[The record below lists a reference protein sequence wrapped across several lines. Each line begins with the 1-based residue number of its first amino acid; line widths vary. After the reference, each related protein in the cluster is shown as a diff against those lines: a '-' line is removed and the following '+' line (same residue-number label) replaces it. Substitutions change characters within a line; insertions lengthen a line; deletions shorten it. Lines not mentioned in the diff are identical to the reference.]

1 MPLHKRTICSVKR
14 MNLESRVKRMKRI
27 VAQDMD
33 RIFCGLT
40 QEERG
45 RFDGA
50 TVLLTGGA
58 GFLGF
63 YFIQFFTH
71 YQAELGIK
79 KVICLDN
86 FQVGEPKWLK
96 DLAEAGKVELR
107 KFNVITDDIAQ
118 VPGAA
123 EADYVYHMASIASPI
138 FYRKYPI
145 ETLDANIW
153 GLRRLLDFYCEKP
166 IKGLVFFSS
175 SEIYGDPMPENIPTP
190 ETYRG
195 NVDCQGPRACYDEA
209 KRFGETMCYLF
220 HQRYGMPITI
230 IRPFNNYG
238 PGMRLNDA
246 RVPADFANA
255 VRQNKDIVMFSDGSP
270 TRTFCY
276 ISDAITG
283 YLKGLLHAAEGF
295 EAFNIGIDKPEI
307 SIKRLAEIYAQA
319 GREIYGYTG
328 QAKFAVS
335 EDKEYL
341 QNNPNRR
348 CPVIDKARRMLNY
361 APQVD
366 VEQGVRFFLEYVK
379 ECEEEELV
387 W

>member
-1 MPLHKRTICSVKR
+1 MGLRPGSLEGMVNHMKTVVKQD
-14 MNLESRVKRMKRI
+14 LE
-27 VAQDMD
+27 
-33 RIFCGLT
+33 RIFNSLSDT
-40 QEERG
+40 ERLQF
-45 RFDGA
+45 RDS
-50 TVLLTGGA
+50 TILLTGGA

-63 YFIQFFTH
+63 YFIHFFTH
-71 YQAELGIK
+71 FREELGIQ

-96 DLAEAGKVELR
+96 DLSKAGFVELQR
-107 KFNVITDDIAQ
+107 FNVITDDIAA

-123 EADYVYHMASIASPI
+123 EADYIYHMASIASPI

-153 GLRRLLDFYCEKP
+153 GLRRLLDFYCMKP
-166 IKGLVFFSS
+166 IRGLVFFSS
-175 SEIYGDPMPENIPTP
+175 SEIYGDPTPENIPTP

-220 HQRYGMPITI
+220 HQKYDMPITI

-255 VRQNKDIVMFSDGSP
+255 IRENRDIVMFSDGSP

-276 ISDAITG
+276 VSDAVTG
-283 YLKGLLHAAEGF
+283 YLKGLLYASKGF
-295 EAFNIGIDKPEI
+295 EVFNIGMDKPEI
-307 SIKRLAEIYAQA
+307 SIRRLAEIYTEA
-319 GREIYGYTG
+319 GGEIYGYTG
-328 QAKFAVS
+328 QVRFAVS

-348 CPVIDKARRMLNY
+348 CPVIDKARSLLGY
-361 APQVD
+361 DPQVD
-366 VEQGVRFFLEYVK
+366 VEQGVRYFLEYIK
-379 ECEEEELV
+379 ESTGEELI

>member
-1 MPLHKRTICSVKR
+1 MGQWTSALEGVEVTMKKIVQQDMERIYSGLTEAERSKFRGRTI
-14 MNLESRVKRMKRI
+14 L
-27 VAQDMD
+27 
-33 RIFCGLT
+33 F
-40 QEERG
+40 
-45 RFDGA
+45 
-50 TVLLTGGA
+50 TGGA

-63 YFIQFFTH
+63 YFITFLTH
-71 YQAELGIK
+71 FQQELGVK

-86 FQVGEPKWLK
+86 FQVGYPAWLK
-96 DLAEAGKVELR
+96 ELSDEGQVELH
-107 KFNVITDDIAQ
+107 KFNVITDDIAN
-118 VPGAA
+118 VPGA
-123 EADYVYHMASIASPI
+123 ESADYIYHMASIASPI

-166 IKGLVFFSS
+166 IKGLAFYSS
-175 SEIYGDPMPENIPTP
+175 SEIYGDPTPENIPTP

-220 HQRYGMPITI
+220 HQKYQMPISI

-255 VRQNKDIVMFSDGSP
+255 VRKNQDIVMFSDGSP

-283 YLKGLLHAAEGF
+283 YLKALLHAEKEF
-295 EAFNIGIDKPEI
+295 EAFNIGMDKPEI
-307 SIKRLAEIYAQA
+307 SIRQLAELYTEA
-319 GREIYGYTG
+319 GKKIFGYTG
-328 QAKFAVS
+328 QARFSVS

-348 CPVIDKARRMLNY
+348 CPVIDKARRLLGY
-361 APQVD
+361 APQVP
-366 VEQGVRFFLEYVK
+366 VEQGVRYFLEYVK
-379 ECEEEELV
+379 ESSEEELI

>member
-1 MPLHKRTICSVKR
+1 
-14 MNLESRVKRMKRI
+14 MKKI
-27 VAQDMD
+27 VRQDME
-33 RIFCGLT
+33 RIYNGLSE
-40 QEERG
+40 EERAKF
-45 RFDGA
+45 RDSVILF
-50 TVLLTGGA
+50 TGGA

-63 YFIQFFTH
+63 YFITFLAH
-71 YQAELGIK
+71 YQRELSIK

-86 FQVGEPKWLK
+86 FQVGYPKWLK
-96 DLAEAGKVELR
+96 ELSEAGQVELH
-107 KFNVITDDIAQ
+107 KFNVITDDIAD
-118 VPGAA
+118 VPGA
-123 EADYVYHMASIASPI
+123 ENADYIYHMASIASPL

-166 IKGLVFFSS
+166 IHGLAFYSS
-175 SEIYGDPMPENIPTP
+175 SEIYGDPPPENIPTP

-220 HQRYGMPITI
+220 HEKYGMPISV

-255 VRQNKDIVMFSDGSP
+255 VRENRNIVMYSDGSP

-283 YLKGLLHAAEGF
+283 YLKALLYAEKGF
-295 EAFNIGIDKPEI
+295 ETFNIGMDKPEI
-307 SIKRLAEIYAQA
+307 SIRQLAEIYIQA
-319 GREIYGYTG
+319 GQEIFDYTG
-328 QAKFAVS
+328 QTNFVKS
-335 EDKEYL
+335 EDAAYL
-341 QNNPNRR
+341 TNNPNRR
-348 CPVIDKARRMLNY
+348 CPVINKARRLLGY
-361 APQVD
+361 DPQVT
-366 VEQGVRFFLEYVK
+366 VEQGVRYFLEYAK
-379 ECEEEELV
+379 ESKEEELI

>member
-1 MPLHKRTICSVKR
+1 
-14 MNLESRVKRMKRI
+14 MKKI
-27 VAQDMD
+27 VQQDME
-33 RIFCGLT
+33 RIYSGLT
-40 QEERG
+40 EAERT
-45 RFDGA
+45 RFQDS
-50 TVLLTGGA
+50 TILFTGGA

-63 YFIQFFTH
+63 YFITFLTH
-71 YQAELGIK
+71 FQQELGVK

-86 FQVGEPKWLK
+86 FQVGCPAWLK
-96 DLAEAGKVELR
+96 AISDEGRVELH
-107 KFNVITDDIAQ
+107 KFNVITDDIAH

-123 EADYVYHMASIASPI
+123 EADYIYHMASIASPI

-166 IKGLVFFSS
+166 IRGLAFYSS
-175 SEIYGDPMPENIPTP
+175 SEIYGDPTPENIPTP

-220 HQRYGMPITI
+220 REKYQTPISI

-255 VRQNKDIVMFSDGSP
+255 VRQNRDIVMYSDGSP

-283 YLKGLLHAAEGF
+283 YLKALLYAKEGF
-295 EAFNIGIDKPEI
+295 EAFNIGMDRPEI
-307 SIKRLAEIYAQA
+307 SVRRLAEIYTEA
-319 GREIYGYTG
+319 GRDIFGYTG

-335 EDKEYL
+335 EDAAYL
-341 QNNPNRR
+341 ENNPNRR
-348 CPVIDKARRMLNY
+348 CPVIDKARRLLGY
-361 APQVD
+361 QPQVL
-366 VEQGVRFFLEYVK
+366 VEQGVRYFLEYVK
-379 ECEEEELV
+379 ESREEELI

>member
-1 MPLHKRTICSVKR
+1 MEKIVKQDLQRIYNGLDVYEKNQFSGSTI
-14 MNLESRVKRMKRI
+14 L
-27 VAQDMD
+27 
-33 RIFCGLT
+33 F
-40 QEERG
+40 
-45 RFDGA
+45 
-50 TVLLTGGA
+50 TGGA

-63 YFIQFFTH
+63 YFINFFS
-71 YQAELGIK
+71 YYKRELEIK
-79 KVICLDN
+79 RLICLDN
-86 FQVGEPKWLK
+86 FQIGCPQWLK
-96 DLAEAGKVELR
+96 MLSDNGKVELH
-107 KFNVITDDIAQ
+107 KFNVITDSIEEI
-118 VPGAA
+118 PGA
-123 EADYVYHMASIASPI
+123 EQADYIYHMASIASPI

-153 GLRRLLDFYCEKP
+153 GLRSLLDFYSTRP

-175 SEIYGDPMPENIPTP
+175 SETYGDPTPDNIPTP

-195 NVDCQGPRACYDEA
+195 NVDCQGPRACYDES

-220 HQRYGMPITI
+220 HEKYGMPISI

-255 VRQNKDIVMFSDGSP
+255 VRQNKDIIMFSDGSP

-283 YLKGLLHAAEGF
+283 YLKALLYAGKGF

-307 SIKRLAEIYAQA
+307 SIRHLAEIYAA
-319 GREIYGYTG
+319 LGKEIFGYTG
-328 QAKFAVS
+328 EIRFGIS
-335 EDKEYL
+335 GDKEYL
-341 QNNPNRR
+341 KNNPNRR
-348 CPVIDKARRMLNY
+348 CPVIDKARSLLGY
-361 APQVD
+361 APQIP
-366 VEQGVRFFLEYVK
+366 VEQGVRYFLEYIK
-379 ECEEEELV
+379 NSREEDLV

>member
-1 MPLHKRTICSVKR
+1 MKKIVQQDL
-14 MNLESRVKRMKRI
+14 KRI
-27 VAQDMD
+27 YE
-33 RIFCGLT
+33 GLT
-40 QEERG
+40 QEEKS
-45 RFDGA
+45 RFQGS
-50 TVLLTGGA
+50 TVLFTGGA

-63 YFIQFFTH
+63 YFIQFLTH
-71 YQAELGIK
+71 YKTSLGIK

-86 FQVGEPKWLK
+86 FQMGEPKWLK
-96 DLAEAGKVELR
+96 TLEAEGKVELH
-107 KFNVITDDIAQ
+107 KFNVITDDIAS

-123 EADYVYHMASIASPI
+123 EADLIYHMASIASPL

-153 GLRRLLDFYCEKP
+153 GLRRLLDFYCEKT
-166 IKGLVFFSS
+166 IKGLAFYSS
-175 SEIYGDPMPENIPTP
+175 SEIYGDPTPENIPTP

-220 HQRYGMPITI
+220 HQKYNMPIVI

-255 VRQNKDIVMFSDGSP
+255 VRQGKDIVMFSDGSP

-283 YLKGLLHAAEGF
+283 YLKCITHARDGF

-307 SIKRLAEIYAQA
+307 SIRRLAEIYAEA
-319 GREIYGYTG
+319 GKEIFGYTG
-328 QAKFAVS
+328 SAKFSAS
-335 EDKEYL
+335 DDKEYL
-341 QNNPNRR
+341 KNNPSRR
-348 CPVIDKARRMLNY
+348 CPIIDKARQKLGYN
-361 APQVD
+361 PCVH
-366 VEQGVRFFLEYVK
+366 VEQGVRYFLEYIK
-379 ECEEEELV
+379 ESEEEELL

>member
-1 MPLHKRTICSVKR
+1 MRATLPGRYGENMKKIVKQD
-14 MNLESRVKRMKRI
+14 LERI
-27 VAQDMD
+27 IQ
-33 RIFCGLT
+33 GLT
-40 QEERG
+40 LEEKSCFKNR
-45 RFDGA
+45 

-63 YFIQFFTH
+63 YFINFFTH
-71 YQAELGIK
+71 YKEELGLKRI
-79 KVICLDN
+79 ICLDN
-86 FQVGEPKWLK
+86 FQVGYPQWLQQ
-96 DLAEAGKVELR
+96 LNQEGKVELH

-123 EADYVYHMASIASPI
+123 EADYIYHMASIASPL

-153 GLRRLLDFYCEKP
+153 GLRRLLDFYCEKN
-166 IKGLVFFSS
+166 IKGLVFYSS
-175 SEIYGDPMPENIPTP
+175 SEIYGDPTPENIPTP
-190 ETYRG
+190 ESYRG

-220 HQRYGMPITI
+220 HQRYNMPITI

-255 VRQNKDIVMFSDGSP
+255 IRLNKDIEILSDGTPS
-270 TRTFCY
+270 RTFCY

-283 YLKGLLHAAEGF
+283 YIKALLYAAKGF
-295 EAFNIGIDKPEI
+295 ETFNIGMDKPEI
-307 SIKRLAEIYAQA
+307 TIRQLADIYTKAGQEIYN
-319 GREIYGYTG
+319 YTG
-328 QAKFAVS
+328 KAKFAVS
-335 EDKEYL
+335 EDVDYL
-341 QNNPNRR
+341 KNNPNRR
-348 CPVIDKARRMLNY
+348 CPVIDKARKLLGY
-361 APQVD
+361 APQVE
-366 VEQGVRFFLEYVK
+366 VEQGVRYLLEYIK
-379 ECEEEELV
+379 ESKEEELI

>member
-1 MPLHKRTICSVKR
+1 
-14 MNLESRVKRMKRI
+14 MKKI
-27 VAQDMD
+27 IQQDME
-33 RIFCGLT
+33 RIYNGLT
-40 QEERG
+40 VQEREKFQG
-45 RFDGA
+45 S
-50 TVLLTGGA
+50 TVLFTGGA

-63 YFIQFFTH
+63 YFIIFLTH
-71 YQAELGIK
+71 FQQELGVK
-79 KVICLDN
+79 KVVCLDN
-86 FQVGEPKWLK
+86 FQVGYPKWLK
-96 DLAEAGKVELR
+96 QLSGEGRVELH
-107 KFNVITDDIAQ
+107 KFNVITDDIAAI
-118 VPGAA
+118 PGA
-123 EADYVYHMASIASPI
+123 EQADYIYHMASIASPI

-166 IKGLVFFSS
+166 IRGLVFYSS
-175 SEIYGDPMPENIPTP
+175 SEIYGDPTSENIPTP

-220 HQRYGMPITI
+220 HERYHMPISI

-255 VRQNKDIVMFSDGSP
+255 IRQNQDITMFSDGSP

-283 YLKGLLHAAEGF
+283 YLKALLYAQESF
-295 EAFNIGIDKPEI
+295 QAFNIGMDRPEI
-307 SIKRLAEIYAQA
+307 SIRQLAEIYTEA
-319 GREIYGYTG
+319 GKEIFGYAG
-328 QAKFAVS
+328 KASFAVS

-341 QNNPNRR
+341 HNNPNRR
-348 CPVIDKARRMLNY
+348 CPVIDKARRLLGYN
-361 APQVD
+361 PQITVD
-366 VEQGVRFFLEYVK
+366 QGVRFFLEYIK
-379 ECEEEELV
+379 ESSEDELI

>member
-1 MPLHKRTICSVKR
+1 MEGVVMMKKIVQQD
-14 MNLESRVKRMKRI
+14 LERI
-27 VAQDMD
+27 YS
-33 RIFCGLT
+33 GLSA
-40 QEERG
+40 EERAG
-45 RFDGA
+45 FEDS
-50 TVLLTGGA
+50 TILLTGGA

-71 YQAELGIK
+71 YKAELGIK

-86 FQVGEPKWLK
+86 FQVGEPQWLK
-96 DLAEAGKVELR
+96 ELSAAGQVELR
-107 KFNVITDDIAQ
+107 KFNVITDDIAK

-123 EADYVYHMASIASPI
+123 EADYIYHMASIASPI

-153 GLRRLLDFYCEKP
+153 GLRSLLDFYCEKP
-166 IKGLVFFSS
+166 IRGLVFFSS
-175 SEIYGDPMPENIPTP
+175 SEIYGDPTPENIPTP
-190 ETYRG
+190 EIYRG

-220 HQRYGMPITI
+220 HQKYGMPITL

-283 YLKGLLHAAEGF
+283 YLKGLLHAREGF
-295 EAFNIGIDKPEI
+295 EAFNIGIDTPEI
-307 SIKRLAEIYAQA
+307 SIRRLAEIYQQT
-319 GREIYGYTG
+319 GREIFGYTG

-348 CPVIDKARRMLNY
+348 CPVIDKARRLLGY
-361 APQVD
+361 DPKVD
-366 VEQGVRFFLEYVK
+366 VEQGVRYFLEYIK
-379 ECEEEELV
+379 ESKEEELL

>member
-1 MPLHKRTICSVKR
+1 MKKIVKQD
-14 MNLESRVKRMKRI
+14 LERI
-27 VAQDMD
+27 YN
-33 RIFCGLT
+33 GLT
-40 QEERG
+40 EEERG
-45 RFDGA
+45 RFDDS
-50 TVLLTGGA
+50 TILLTGGA

-71 YQAELGIK
+71 YQKALNIRR
-79 KVICLDN
+79 VICLDN
-86 FQVGEPKWLK
+86 FQVGYPKWLR
-96 DLAEAGKVELR
+96 DLSDQGMVELH
-107 KFNVITDDIAQ
+107 KFNVITDNIADG
-118 VPGAA
+118 PGA
-123 EADYVYHMASIASPI
+123 EDADYIYHMASIASPI

-153 GLRRLLDFYCEKP
+153 GLRSLLDFYCEKK
-166 IKGLVFFSS
+166 IRGCAFYSS
-175 SEIYGDPMPENIPTP
+175 SEIYGDPTPENIPTP

-220 HQRYGMPITI
+220 HQKYNMPLSI

-276 ISDAITG
+276 VSDAITG
-283 YLKGLLHAAEGF
+283 YLKVLLHSQDGF

-307 SIKRLAEIYAQA
+307 SIRRLAEIYTEA
-319 GREIYGYTG
+319 GKEIFGYSG
-328 QAKFAVS
+328 EAKFAVS
-335 EDKEYL
+335 EDKDYL

-348 CPVIDKARRMLNY
+348 CPVIDKARKLLGY
-361 APQVD
+361 EPQVD
-366 VEQGVRFFLEYVK
+366 VEQGVRYFLEYIK
-379 ECEEEELV
+379 ECEKDELI

>member
-1 MPLHKRTICSVKR
+1 
-14 MNLESRVKRMKRI
+14 MKQI
-27 VAQDMD
+27 VRQDLD
-33 RIFCGLT
+33 RIYTGLT
-40 QEERG
+40 NEERERLNG
-45 RFDGA
+45 S

-63 YFIQFFTH
+63 YFINFLAYFRQ
-71 YQAELGIK
+71 ELGIK
-79 KVICLDN
+79 KIVCLDN
-86 FQVGEPKWLK
+86 FQIGYPKWLREFSEQN
-96 DLAEAGKVELR
+96 AVELH
-107 KFNVITDDIAQ
+107 KFNVITDKIAD
-118 VPGAA
+118 VPGA
-123 EADYVYHMASIASPI
+123 EFADYIIHMASIASPV

-153 GLRRLLDFYCEKP
+153 GLRSLLDFYCNKP
-166 IKGLVFFSS
+166 IRGFLFYSS
-175 SEIYGDPMPENIPTP
+175 SEIYGDPTPENIPTL

-220 HQRYGMPITI
+220 HQKYNMPITI

-255 VRQNKDIVMFSDGSP
+255 IRENRDIVIFSDGSP

-283 YLKGLLHAAEGF
+283 YLKGLLHASDGF
-295 EAFNIGIDKPEI
+295 EAYNIGMDRPEI
-307 SIKRLAEIYAQA
+307 SIRRLAEIYIEA
-319 GREIYGYTG
+319 GKEIFGYTG
-328 QAKFAVS
+328 VATFAAA

-341 QNNPNRR
+341 SNNPNRR
-348 CPVIDKARRMLNY
+348 CPVINKARHMLGY
-361 APQVD
+361 DPQIS
-366 VEQGVRFFLEYVK
+366 VEQGVRYFLEYIK
-379 ECEEEELV
+379 ECAEEELI

>member
-1 MPLHKRTICSVKR
+1 M
-14 MNLESRVKRMKRI
+14 
-27 VAQDMD
+27 
-33 RIFCGLT
+33 
-40 QEERG
+40 
-45 RFDGA
+45 
-50 TVLLTGGA
+50 
-58 GFLGF
+58 GF
-63 YFIQFFTH
+63 YFISFFTCFKE
-71 YQAELGIK
+71 ELGIR

-86 FQVGEPKWLK
+86 FQVGEPKWLR
-96 DLAEAGKVELR
+96 DLSEAGLVELR
-107 KFNVITDDIAQ
+107 KFNVITDDIAA

-123 EADYVYHMASIASPI
+123 EADYIYHMASIASPL

-166 IKGLVFFSS
+166 IKGLVFYSS
-175 SEIYGDPMPENIPTP
+175 SEIYGDPTPENIPTP

-220 HQRYGMPITI
+220 HQKYNMPITI

-255 VRQNKDIVMFSDGSP
+255 VRENKDIVMFSDGSP

-276 ISDAITG
+276 VSDAVTG
-283 YLKGLLHAAEGF
+283 YLKGLLYAKKGF
-295 EAFNIGIDKPEI
+295 EAFNIGMDKPEI
-307 SIKRLAEIYAQA
+307 SIRRLAEIYTDA
-319 GREIYGYTG
+319 GKEIFDYTG
-328 QAKFAVS
+328 QTKFAVS
-335 EDKEYL
+335 EDKDYL

-348 CPVIDKARRMLNY
+348 CPVIDKARNLLGFEPR
-361 APQVD
+361 VD
-366 VEQGVRFFLEYVK
+366 VEQGVRYFLEYIK
-379 ECEEEELV
+379 ESTEEELV

>member
-1 MPLHKRTICSVKR
+1 MKKIVKQD
-14 MNLESRVKRMKRI
+14 LERI
-27 VAQDMD
+27 YN
-33 RIFCGLT
+33 GLT
-40 QEERG
+40 TEERG
-45 RFDGA
+45 EFQGS
-50 TVLLTGGA
+50 TILLTGGA

-71 YQAELGIK
+71 YQQELGIK

-96 DLAEAGKVELR
+96 DLSEEGKVELHR
-107 KFNVITDDIAQ
+107 FNVITDDIAT
-118 VPGAA
+118 VPGAE
-123 EADYVYHMASIASPI
+123 EADYIYHMASIASPI

-166 IKGLVFFSS
+166 IKGLVFYSS
-175 SEIYGDPMPENIPTP
+175 SEIYGDPTPENIPTP
-190 ETYRG
+190 ESYRG

-220 HQRYGMPITI
+220 HQKYGVPISI

-255 VRQNKDIVMFSDGSP
+255 VRQGKDIVMFSDGSP

-283 YLKGLLHAAEGF
+283 YLKGLLHAKEGF
-295 EAFNIGIDKPEI
+295 EAYNIGMDKPEI
-307 SIKRLAEIYAQA
+307 SIRRLAEIYQEA
-319 GREIYGYTG
+319 GKEIFGYSG
-328 QAKFAVS
+328 KVKFEVS
-335 EDKEYL
+335 TDKEYL
-341 QNNPNRR
+341 SNNPNRR
-348 CPVIDKARRMLNY
+348 CPVIEKARRMLGYN
-361 APQVD
+361 PQVE
-366 VEQGVRFFLEYVK
+366 VEQGVRYFLEYVK
-379 ECEEEELV
+379 ESAEEELV

>member
-1 MPLHKRTICSVKR
+1 MGKRKR
-14 MNLESRVKRMKRI
+14 ALEGLGREMKRI
-27 VAQDMD
+27 VKQDLE
-33 RIFCGLT
+33 RIYNGLT
-40 QEERG
+40 EQERKDLG
-45 RFDGA
+45 GS
-50 TVLLTGGA
+50 TVLITGGA

-63 YFIQFFTH
+63 YFITFLTH
-71 YQAELGIK
+71 YQKELGIK

-86 FQVGEPKWLK
+86 FQVGCPKWLQLLS
-96 DLAEAGKVELR
+96 DEGSVELH
-107 KFNVITDDIAQ
+107 KFNVITDEIAN
-118 VPGAA
+118 VPGA
-123 EADYVYHMASIASPI
+123 EDADYIYHMASIASPV

-153 GLRRLLDFYCEKP
+153 GLRRLLDFYCKKP
-166 IKGLVFFSS
+166 IRGLVFFSS
-175 SEIYGDPMPENIPTP
+175 SEIYGDPTPENIPTP

-220 HQRYGMPITI
+220 HQKYNMPITI

-255 VRQNKDIVMFSDGSP
+255 VRQNRDIEMFSDGSP

-276 ISDAITG
+276 ITDAITG
-283 YLKGLLHAAEGF
+283 YLKGLLHAKDGF
-295 EAFNIGIDKPEI
+295 EAYNIGMDKPEI
-307 SIKRLAEIYAQA
+307 SIRKLAEIYTDA
-319 GREIYGYTG
+319 GKEIFGYTG
-328 QAKFAVS
+328 EAKFAEP

-341 QNNPNRR
+341 ANNPNRR
-348 CPVIDKARRMLNY
+348 CPVIDKARRMLGY
-361 APQVD
+361 DPKIT
-366 VEQGVRFFLEYVK
+366 VEQGVRYFLEYIK
-379 ECEEEELV
+379 ESAEEDLT

>member
-1 MPLHKRTICSVKR
+1 MKKIVKQD
-14 MNLESRVKRMKRI
+14 LERI
-27 VAQDMD
+27 YN
-33 RIFCGLT
+33 GLT
-40 QEERG
+40 PEERG
-45 RFDGA
+45 GLRDG

-63 YFIQFFTH
+63 YFINFLTC
-71 YQAELGIK
+71 YQKELGIK
-79 KVICLDN
+79 KIICLDN
-86 FQVGEPKWLK
+86 FQVGYPKWLK
-96 DLAEAGKVELR
+96 DLSDQKKVELH
-107 KFNVITDDIAQ
+107 KFNVITDDIAN
-118 VPGAA
+118 VPSAG
-123 EADYVYHMASIASPI
+123 EADYIYHMASIASPI

-153 GLRRLLDFYCEKP
+153 GLRRLLDFYCEKRVR
-166 IKGLVFFSS
+166 GFVFFSS
-175 SEIYGDPMPENIPTP
+175 SEIYGDPTPENIPTP

-220 HQRYGMPITI
+220 HQKYGMPITI

-255 VRQNKDIVMFSDGSP
+255 VRQNKDIVMYSDGSP

-283 YLKGLLHAAEGF
+283 YLKGLLHAKDSF
-295 EAFNIGIDKPEI
+295 EAYNIGMDRPEI
-307 SIKRLAEIYAQA
+307 SIRKLAEIYQEA
-319 GREIYGYTG
+319 GKEIFGYAG
-328 QAKFAVS
+328 EAKFSVS
-335 EDKEYL
+335 DDKEYL
-341 QNNPNRR
+341 KNNPNRR
-348 CPVIDKARRMLNY
+348 CPVIDKAQKLLGY

-366 VEQGVRFFLEYVK
+366 VEQGVRYFLEYIK
-379 ECEEEELV
+379 ESKEDELI

>member
-1 MPLHKRTICSVKR
+1 MRPVKKIVEQD
-14 MNLESRVKRMKRI
+14 LKRI
-27 VAQDMD
+27 YS
-33 RIFCGLT
+33 GLT
-40 QEERG
+40 AEERG
-45 RFDGA
+45 KFRDSTILF
-50 TVLLTGGA
+50 TGGA

-63 YFIQFFTH
+63 YFIQFLTR
-71 YQAELGIK
+71 YQEELEIK

-86 FQVGEPKWLK
+86 FQVGCPAWLK
-96 DLAEAGKVELR
+96 ELSGKGQVELHR
-107 KFNVITDDIAQ
+107 FNVVTDDIAA
-118 VPGAA
+118 VPGAE
-123 EADYVYHMASIASPI
+123 EADYIYHMASIASPI

-153 GLRRLLDFYCEKP
+153 GLRRLLDFYRNKP
-166 IKGLVFFSS
+166 IKGMVFYSS
-175 SEIYGDPMPENIPTP
+175 SEIYGDPAPENIPTP

-220 HQRYGMPITI
+220 HEKYQMPITI

-283 YLKGLLHAAEGF
+283 YLKALLYGEKGF
-295 EAFNIGIDKPEI
+295 EAFNIGMDKPEI
-307 SIKRLAEIYAQA
+307 SIRRLAELYAEA
-319 GREIYGYTG
+319 GEEIFGYTG

-335 EDKEYL
+335 EDKAYL
-341 QNNPNRR
+341 ENNPNRR
-348 CPVIDKARRMLNY
+348 CPVIDKARKLLGY
-361 APQVD
+361 EPQVP
-366 VEQGVRFFLEYVK
+366 VELGVRYFLEYVK
-379 ECEEEELV
+379 ESAEEDLV

>member
-1 MPLHKRTICSVKR
+1 MEGLVTK
-14 MNLESRVKRMKRI
+14 NMKRI
-27 VAQDMD
+27 VEQDLK
-33 RIFCGLT
+33 RIYDALT
-40 QEERG
+40 ESERADFSG
-45 RFDGA
+45 S
-50 TVLLTGGA
+50 TILLTGGA

-63 YFIQFFTH
+63 YFINFLTYYKKQ
-71 YQAELGIK
+71 LGIK

-86 FQVGEPKWLK
+86 FQVGYPKWLK
-96 DLAEAGKVELR
+96 ELSEAGEVELH
-107 KFNVITDDIAQ
+107 KFNIISDDIAS
-118 VPGAA
+118 VPGVDNV
-123 EADYVYHMASIASPI
+123 DYIYHMASIASPI

-153 GLRRLLDFYCEKP
+153 GLRNLLDFYCEKN
-166 IKGLVFFSS
+166 IRGFVFCSS
-175 SEIYGDPMPENIPTP
+175 SEIYGDPTPENIPTP
-190 ETYRG
+190 EEYRG

-220 HQRYGMPITI
+220 HQKYNMPIAI

-255 VRQNKDIVMFSDGSP
+255 IRQNRDIEMFSDGSP

-283 YLKGLLHAAEGF
+283 YLKGLLHAKDAF
-295 EAFNIGIDKPEI
+295 EAYNIGMDKPEI
-307 SIKRLAEIYAQA
+307 SIKQLAEIYTQV
-319 GREIYGYTG
+319 GREIFGYTG
-328 QAKFAVS
+328 GARFAVS

-341 QNNPNRR
+341 RNNPNRR
-348 CPVIDKARRMLNY
+348 CPVIDKARKNLGYN
-361 APQVD
+361 PQVD
-366 VEQGVRFFLEYVK
+366 VQQGVRYFLEYIK
-379 ECEEEELV
+379 ESAEEELI